1 MLCTSP
7 TRAGVRLSP
16 VFSDHMVL
24 QREMSVPVWGQAVT
38 GETVTVTFRNQ
49 KKTATADAD
58 GKWTVRLDPMDAGG
72 PDQLVVNGD
81 STAKSKQPETVTID
95 DVLVGEVWVGSGQS
109 NMALGP
115 SSFAKGDDVLAAD
128 MTNGPYSN
136 LRIKTSGK
144 WQVADSS
151 TIPRFSALM
160 FCFGLRLQR
169 ELGVPVG
176 LIVRAWSG
184 SPSGKWL
191 SPEALKTD
199 TTWQER
205 IEQTAAKFEGLQ
217 KEYESETLPEW
228 EKAAED
234 AKQQGKP
241 SPPRPA
247 PPVNSKNKVGEFY
260 VRRIQP
266 LIPYGIRGVL
276 WDQGESG
283 TGVKGVDQYVLMG
296 ALIRGWR
303 KDWGQDF
310 PFIYVQKPSGG
321 GCAWDASN
329 SVNAKAQ
336 PFAALPAK
344 VPSGGEKAETY
355 IMIMRYTNT
364 AMVISSD
371 LAPGTHPVNKSGYGQ
386 RAADVALGMVYGRAK
401 EYYGPIYASHV
412 IEGDKVRILFTHVG
426 QGLAFRPADKPQ
438 GFALAGAN
446 GIYHWATAVIEGET
460 VVVAT
465 PNVPQPVSVRYAWAA
480 KWNWANLFNKDGLPA
495 VPFRTD
501 RPRTL

>member
-1 MLCTSP
+1 
-7 TRAGVRLSP
+7 
-16 VFSDHMVL
+16 MVL
-24 QREMSVPVWGQAVT
+24 QREMNVPVWGQAAPGT
-38 GETVTVTFRNQ
+38 KVTVTFRNQ
-49 KKTATADAD
+49 EKTATADAD
-58 GKWTVRLDPMDAGG
+58 GKWTVRLDPMEAGG
-72 PDQLVVNGD
+72 PDKLVVNGD
-81 STAKSKQPETVTID
+81 STTGSKQAGPVTFE

-109 NMALGP
+109 NMAIGP
-115 SSFAKGDDVLAAD
+115 GSFAKGDDVLAAD

-176 LIVRAWSG
+176 LMVGAKGG
-184 SPSGKWL
+184 SPASRWL
-191 SPEALKTD
+191 SAEALKTD
-199 TTWQER
+199 AVWQER
-205 IEQTAAKFEGLQ
+205 IDKSAAKFEGLQ
-217 KEYESETLPEW
+217 KEYEAETLPEW
-228 EKAAED
+228 EQAAAD

-241 SPPRPA
+241 SPPRPE
-247 PPVNSKNKVGEFY
+247 PPVNSKEKPGWY
-260 VRRIQP
+260 YSSAIKP

-283 TGVKGVDQYVLMG
+283 TGVAGMGQYEVMG

-321 GCAWDASN
+321 GCAWDVSN

-344 VPSGGEKAETY
+344 VPSGGKGAETY

-412 IEGDKVRILFTHVG
+412 IEGDKVRIRFTHVG
-426 QGLAFRPADKPQ
+426 QGLAFRPGDKPQ
-438 GFALAGAN
+438 GFALAGAD
-446 GIYHWATAVIEGET
+446 GIYHWATAVIEGDA

-480 KWNWANLFNKDGLPA
+480 QWNWANLFNKDGLPA

-501 RPRTL
+501 RPSTL

>member
-1 MLCTSP
+1 
-7 TRAGVRLSP
+7 
-16 VFSDHMVL
+16 MVL
-24 QREMSVPVWGQAVT
+24 QREMNVPVWGQAAPGT
-38 GETVTVTFRNQ
+38 KVTVTFRNQ
-49 KKTATADAD
+49 EKTATADAD
-58 GKWTVRLDPMDAGG
+58 GKWTVRLDPMEAGG
-72 PDQLVVNGD
+72 PDKLVVNGD
-81 STAKSKQPETVTID
+81 STTGSKQAGPVTFE

-109 NMALGP
+109 NMAIGP
-115 SSFAKGDDVLAAD
+115 GSFAKGDDVLAAD

-144 WQVADSS
+144 WQVADST

-176 LIVRAWSG
+176 LMVGAKGG
-184 SPSGKWL
+184 SPASRWL
-191 SPEALKTD
+191 SAEALKTD
-199 TTWQER
+199 AVWQER
-205 IEQTAAKFEGLQ
+205 IEQSENSNPKGGWYYNTAIK
-217 KEYESETLPEW
+217 
-228 EKAAED
+228 
-234 AKQQGKP
+234 
-241 SPPRPA
+241 
-247 PPVNSKNKVGEFY
+247 
-260 VRRIQP
+260 P

-283 TGVKGVDQYVLMG
+283 TGVAGMGQYEVMG

-321 GCAWDASN
+321 GCAWDVSN

-344 VPSGGEKAETY
+344 VPSGGKGAETY

-412 IEGDKVRILFTHVG
+412 IEGDKVRIRFTHVG

-446 GIYHWATAVIEGET
+446 GIYHWATAVIEGDT

-501 RPRTL
+501 RPSTL